1 MNVQLRFHGNGLNHC
16 IEGFSVCLKYLVIQK
31 NFYCLKK
38 KCLDFPGNPAVKT
51 PSFHCWGHGV

>member
-1 MNVQLRFHGNGLNHC
+1 MFEISGN
-16 IEGFSVCLKYLVIQK
+16 SK

-51 PSFHCWGHGV
+51 PRFHCWRHGV